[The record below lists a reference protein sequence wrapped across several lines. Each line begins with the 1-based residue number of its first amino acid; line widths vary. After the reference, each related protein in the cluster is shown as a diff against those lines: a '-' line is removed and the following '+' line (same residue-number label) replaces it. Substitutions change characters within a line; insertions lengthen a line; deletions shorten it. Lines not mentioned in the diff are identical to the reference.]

1 MADEIIQRDA
11 NRITVAGGVTDNA
24 AMDVTNLRVDPTSKR
39 LKVDALAS
47 TSLIGLSAY
56 DYVSL
61 ATASTTDTY
70 TFKTGGSGGTTV
82 ATITIT
88 YTDSTK
94 ATISNVA
101 RT

>member
-47 TSLIGLSAY
+47 TSLIGIPVY

-94 ATISNVA
+94 ATISSVA